1 MPGVWKLMSA
11 IRLPRSIV
19 SQLLHLAQQSPE
31 EEICGLIS
39 RDRAGFRK
47 CYPVANVASDRKR
60 FFTLDPKQQIEAMRA
75 MREHGEE
82 LAAIYHSHPDSPP
95 LPSRADIEQHEY
107 PDVLYLIISL
117 GTKGVLEMRGFH
129 IHGREI
135 GEVAIGLRDEPA
147 P

>member
-11 IRLPRSIV
+11 VRLPRSIV
-19 SQLLHLAQQSPE
+19 NQLLHLAQQSPE

-39 RDRAGFRK
+39 RDQSGFKK
-47 CYPVANVASDRKR
+47 CYPVVNAADDKKH
-60 FFTLDPKQQIEAMRA
+60 FFMLDPKGQIEAMRR

-82 LAAIYHSHPDSPP
+82 LGAIYHSHPNSPP

-107 PDVLYLIISL
+107 PGVLYLIISL
-117 GTKGVLEMRGFH
+117 GTKGALEMRGFH
-129 IHGREI
+129 IRGREI
-135 GEVAIGLRDEPA
+135 GEVAIDQRDEPA